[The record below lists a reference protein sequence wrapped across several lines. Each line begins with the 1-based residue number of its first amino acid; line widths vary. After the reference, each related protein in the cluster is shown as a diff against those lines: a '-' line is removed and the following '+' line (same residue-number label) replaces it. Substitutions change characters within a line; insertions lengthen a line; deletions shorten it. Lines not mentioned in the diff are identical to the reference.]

1 MTVTCTEEGCL
12 IASDG
17 ICARSGGTSPC
28 EKATV
33 SLEDEIAQQVP
44 GMAFEAQIETKEL
57 ISAATVVHAGN
68 ELGIADAAELM
79 CEHATLVIGV
89 VGFYGS
95 GKTSF
100 LNALYLLAS
109 CGGMSAHGYAFAGS
123 LTLPGFEERARA
135 SRKWE
140 MGRIPDRMSIR
151 TKIAEG
157 RSAGFMH
164 IDLFRRPTG
173 RSIRLLL
180 SDIPGEWA
188 SDLVD
193 NVRHA
198 ARFRFLDRSD
208 AIFMMVE
215 GTLLTTPQTRHAEM
229 HRQEMLLDRIAEIAI
244 PGTPVHIV
252 LTKADEIEMVPPP
265 GLVRLVEY
273 AQSKGFRASSHTI
286 ASLSKLREVASGTGV
301 LELLIDAIERPY
313 MPVAPVS
320 SGRAAGR
327 YFGGLPC
334 AQGDMQ

>member
-33 SLEDEIAQQVP
+33 SLEDEIAKQVP
-44 GMAFEAQIETKEL
+44 PSAFETQFEAKDVI
-57 ISAATVVHAGN
+57 APATFVHAGT
-68 ELGIADAAELM
+68 ELGTSDTAELM
-79 CEHATLVIGV
+79 CERATFVIGV

-109 CGGMSAHGYAFAGS
+109 CGGMAAKGYAFAGS

-135 SRKWE
+135 SRKWIH
-140 MGRIPDRMSIR
+140 GQIPDRMSVR

-164 IDLFRRPTG
+164 IDLFSRPNDRTT
-173 RSIRLLL
+173 RLLL

-198 ARFRFLDRSD
+198 ARFRFLNRSD
-208 AIFMMVE
+208 AIFVMVE
-215 GTLLTTPQTRHAEM
+215 GSLLMTVQTRHAEL
-229 HRQEMLLDRIAEIAI
+229 HRQEMLLDRIWEIAV

-252 LTKADEIEMVPPP
+252 LTKADEIDMVEPPS
-265 GLVRLVEY
+265 LARLVTY
-273 AQSKGFRASSHTI
+273 AETKGFRVSAHVI
-286 ASLSKLREVASGTGV
+286 VSLSKLRHVASGTGV
-301 LELLIDAIERPY
+301 LELLTDAIERQYVPAS
-313 MPVAPVS
+313 PSANSRP
-320 SGRAAGR
+320 AGR
-327 YFGGLPC
+327 NFGSLPS